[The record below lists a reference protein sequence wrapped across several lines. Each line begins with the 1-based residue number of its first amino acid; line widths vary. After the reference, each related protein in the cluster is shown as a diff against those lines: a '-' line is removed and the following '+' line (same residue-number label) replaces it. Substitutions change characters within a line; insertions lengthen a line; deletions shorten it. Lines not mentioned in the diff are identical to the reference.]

1 MHTEL
6 LYNPAGIGC
15 IEDCMLKEAYSM
27 NTLLVPA
34 EQTAVSMKNQSAVN
48 NCSGSP
54 ELQQEDVSYEHEGY
68 LIRVHFSGSK
78 TLTQCIRN
86 LAERRI
92 EG

>member
-1 MHTEL
+1 
-6 LYNPAGIGC
+6 
-15 IEDCMLKEAYSM
+15 M
-27 NTLLVPA
+27 NTLLVPV
-34 EQTAVSMKNQSAVN
+34 EQTEVSRKNQSAVN

-54 ELQQEDVSYEHEGY
+54 KFQQEDVSYEHEGY

-86 LAERRI
+86 LAERKI

>member
-1 MHTEL
+1 MHMEL

-15 IEDCMLKEAYSM
+15 KEVCMLKEAYSM

-34 EQTAVSMKNQSAVN
+34 EQTAVSRENQSAVN
-48 NCSGSP
+48 SCSGSP
-54 ELQQEDVSYEHEGY
+54 KFQREDVSYEHEGY
-68 LIRVHFSGSK
+68 LIRVHFNGNK

-86 LAERRI
+86 LAERRS

>member
-1 MHTEL
+1 
-6 LYNPAGIGC
+6 
-15 IEDCMLKEAYSM
+15 M
-27 NTLLVPA
+27 NTLIVPV

>member
-1 MHTEL
+1 M
-6 LYNPAGIGC
+6 P
-15 IEDCMLKEAYSM
+15 KEIYSM

-34 EQTAVSMKNQSAVN
+34 EQTAVSMKNQSAVDN
-48 NCSGSP
+48 RSGFP
-54 ELQQEDVSYEHEGY
+54 KLQQENVSYEYEGY
-68 LIRVHFSGSK
+68 LIRVYFDGNK

>member
-1 MHTEL
+1 MEL

-34 EQTAVSMKNQSAVN
+34 EQTAVSRENQSAVN
-48 NCSGSP
+48 SCSGSP
-54 ELQQEDVSYEHEGY
+54 KFQREDVSYEHEGY
-68 LIRVHFSGSK
+68 LIRVHFNGNK

>member
-6 LYNPAGIGC
+6 MYNPAGIGC

-34 EQTAVSMKNQSAVN
+34 EQTAVSMKNQCAVN

-54 ELQQEDVSYEHEGY
+54 EFQKKYVSYEYEGY
-68 LIRVHFSGSK
+68 LIRVHFNGSK

>member
-1 MHTEL
+1 
-6 LYNPAGIGC
+6 
-15 IEDCMLKEAYSM
+15 M

-34 EQTAVSMKNQSAVN
+34 EQTAVSMKNQCAVN

-68 LIRVHFSGSK
+68 LIRVHFNGNR
-78 TLTQCIRN
+78 TLPQCIRN

>member
-1 MHTEL
+1 
-6 LYNPAGIGC
+6 
-15 IEDCMLKEAYSM
+15 M

-48 NCSGSP
+48 NCSNCSGSP

-68 LIRVHFSGSK
+68 LIRVHFSGNK

>member
-1 MHTEL
+1 
-6 LYNPAGIGC
+6 
-15 IEDCMLKEAYSM
+15 MLKEAYSM

-34 EQTAVSMKNQSAVN
+34 EQTAVSGENQSAVN
-48 NCSGSP
+48 NCSGSS
-54 ELQQEDVSYEHEGY
+54 EFQQEDVSYEHEGY
-68 LIRVHFSGSK
+68 LIRVHFNGSK

>member
-1 MHTEL
+1 
-6 LYNPAGIGC
+6 
-15 IEDCMLKEAYSM
+15 MLKEAYSM

-54 ELQQEDVSYEHEGY
+54 KLQQEDVSYEHEGY

>member
-1 MHTEL
+1 
-6 LYNPAGIGC
+6 
-15 IEDCMLKEAYSM
+15 MLKEAYSM
-27 NTLLVPA
+27 NTLLVPV
-34 EQTAVSMKNQSAVN
+34 EQTEVSRKNQSAVN

-54 ELQQEDVSYEHEGY
+54 KFQQEDVSYEHEGY

-86 LAERRI
+86 LAERKI

>member
-1 MHTEL
+1 
-6 LYNPAGIGC
+6 
-15 IEDCMLKEAYSM
+15 MLKEAYSM

-34 EQTAVSMKNQSAVN
+34 EQTEVSRENQSAVN
-48 NCSGSP
+48 NYSGSS
-54 ELQQEDVSYEHEGY
+54 EFQQEDVSYEHEGY
-68 LIRVHFSGSK
+68 LIRVHFNGSK